1 MTPTLI
7 TARTAAA
14 ALGVLLMSQS
24 TGSAGA
30 ANPSFACTG
39 VLTATE
45 KVICSDGT
53 LAALDRSL
61 AAAYRNKF
69 DGLPVKSADA
79 LDEVVKSL
87 VMTQKAWLARRNSC
101 GADTACV
108 YQAYIVRKGAL
119 TASDDAKD
127 TPCRDTVGAEQ
138 AAIYVKECIAVAAET
153 HPPCNA
159 DNSCELIVSHN
170 ILRCANLGDGAPKF
184 CAAYV
189 KPGD

>member
-1 MTPTLI
+1 MIPALI

-14 ALGVLLMSQS
+14 ALGTLLMVQS
-24 TGSAGA
+24 MGSAGA

-39 VLTATE
+39 AITPTE
-45 KVICSDGT
+45 KVICSDDT
-53 LAALDRSL
+53 LAALDRAL
-61 AAAYRNKF
+61 ATAYRNKF
-69 DGLPVKSADA
+69 DGLPVESADA

-87 VMTQKAWLARRNSC
+87 VITQRAWLAHRDSC
-101 GADTACV
+101 GTDTACV
-108 YQAYIVRKGAL
+108 YNAYIVRKRTLVAG
-119 TASDDAKD
+119 DDAKD

-138 AAIYVKECIAVAAET
+138 AAIFVKECIAVALET

-170 ILRCANLGDGAPKF
+170 ILRCTDLGAGAPQF